1 MTSFFT
7 FFQTNRS
14 GILLFVFLLFAAAFL
29 LQWLAWIF
37 AKGRFKKGGMIGGT
51 GTGTGDGLPRPARF
65 VLTDLAVKIINEF
78 RHLLA
83 LLVFII
89 FAFALTYSLIKA
101 GSLSTG
107 NAIDNLKGALE
118 GVVATLGGLVGSIIG
133 YYFGESSVTAPSS
146 SDSSNTTNPDKSVQ
160 QKPPAA
166 TGKATGAVETGA
178 PPIKDPQSTATGKQ
192 PDAPTS
198 GTSTGS

>member
-7 FFQTNRS
+7 FFQNNRG
-14 GILLFVFLLFAAAFL
+14 GILLFVFVLFAAVFV

-37 AKGRFKKGGMIGGT
+37 AKGRFGKAGMTST
-51 GTGTGDGLPRPARF
+51 GTGTGDGSPKPARF
-65 VLTDLAVKIINEF
+65 VLTDFVVKIINEF

-89 FAFALTYSLIKA
+89 FAFALGYSLIKA
-101 GSLSTG
+101 GSITTG

-118 GVVATLGGLVGSIIG
+118 GVVATLGGLIGSIIG
-133 YYFGESSVTAPSS
+133 YYFGESSVTASTA
-146 SDSSNTTNPDKSVQ
+146 SDASGTTSANQAV

-166 TGKATGAVETGA
+166 AGKPTGAIETGA
-178 PPIKDPQSTATGKQ
+178 PPIKDPQSSTGGKQ
-192 PDAPTS
+192 PQTPTG